1 MSSRALS
8 GSLDALRLR
17 VETSASI
24 VDSAL
29 DCIITIDGSG
39 RVRAS
44 IRPLSEPL
52 AIGANRSSAANWRT

>member
-39 RVRAS
+39 TVQQLQS
-44 IRPLSEPL
+44 
-52 AIGANRSSAANWRT
+52 GG